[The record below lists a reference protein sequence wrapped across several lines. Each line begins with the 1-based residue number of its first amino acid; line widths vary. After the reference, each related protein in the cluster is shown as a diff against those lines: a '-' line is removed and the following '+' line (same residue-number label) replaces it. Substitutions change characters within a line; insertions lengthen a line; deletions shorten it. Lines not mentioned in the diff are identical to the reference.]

1 MVHAWLYSGSDTLWA
16 GLIKELYVAAE
27 NSFREEYAN
36 AQENTVFTQ
45 GSCSVL
51 TAMLMLLCAMSMF
64 WLLVNPVSSSAAT
77 CADEAAAGDLFA
89 G

>member
-1 MVHAWLYSGSDTLWA
+1 MFA
-16 GLIKELYVAAE
+16 
-27 NSFREEYAN
+27 
-36 AQENTVFTQ
+36 Q
-45 GSCSVL
+45 GSCPVL
-51 TAMLMLLCAMSMF
+51 AAMLMLLCAMSIF